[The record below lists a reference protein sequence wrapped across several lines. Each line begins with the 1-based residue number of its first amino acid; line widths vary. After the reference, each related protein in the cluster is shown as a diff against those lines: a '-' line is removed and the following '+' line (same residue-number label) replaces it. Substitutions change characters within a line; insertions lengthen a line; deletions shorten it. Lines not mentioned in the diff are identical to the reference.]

1 MRKTKEMVQKFL
13 IAYTEN
19 NLTGIRDLLSDDI
32 EINYSNIPPARGVE
46 NVVSVLKWED
56 QYDVKRV
63 TTTNYLSYTA
73 DHCEYIGLIAHHLVS
88 FERNNEMFPLVF
100 GGKYVFKINLDTGV
114 IEKISFVLE
123 YQAENTIYVK
133 GRWRL
138 SNGQNDY
145 SLLSEFDTITVL
157 HNALA
162 KRDIHSIVNLFFWC
176 LDTNDSEILDRLCS
190 DKFTISRDKSVGHNR
205 FRADKSNLYEFI
217 SETNHYFALNQN
229 SIRINEVNCCDSVTV
244 SAQRLTPHRLG
255 TKKLNS
261 TTKYHS
267 FFDEDISLILN
278 NQSLQIESADMQK
291 AADVFYNGFQLLE
304 Y

>member
-1 MRKTKEMVQKFL
+1 MVKTKEMIQKFL

-19 NLTGIRDLLSDDI
+19 DLISIRDLLSDDI
-32 EINYSNIPPARGVE
+32 EIDYSNIPSARGFD
-46 NVVSVLKWED
+46 SVASALKWDE

-63 TTTNYLSYTA
+63 TTTNYLSYEA
-73 DHCEYIGLIAHHLVS
+73 GHYEYIGLIAHHLVS
-88 FERNNEMFPLVF
+88 FEKNNEMFPLVF
-100 GGKYVFKINLDTGV
+100 GGKYVFKVNLHTKV
-114 IEKISFVLE
+114 IENISFVLE

-133 GRWRL
+133 DKWKL

-145 SLLSEFDTITVL
+145 SLLSGFDTITVL
-157 HNALA
+157 QNAFE
-162 KRDIHSIVNLFFWC
+162 KQDIRSIVNLFFWC
-176 LDTNDSEILDRLCS
+176 MDTNDSEILDRLCS
-190 DKFTISRDKSVGHNR
+190 DKFTISRDKSVGHER
-205 FRADKSNLYEFI
+205 FTADKSNLSQFI
-217 SETNHYFALNQN
+217 LNTNNYYALNQN
-229 SIRINEVNCCDSVTV
+229 SIRINEINYGDSVTV

-267 FFDEDISLILN
+267 FFDEDISIVLSR
-278 NQSLQIESADMQK
+278 QSLKIESVDMKK